1 MDEIVDSLVEK
12 AMDIVDEEERAAE
25 ACFQKGHLSP
35 VHVEERLS
43 MELDT
48 STSESF
54 LSSDDSSSYNAGA
67 DDPEKPKVWFVID

>member
-1 MDEIVDSLVEK
+1 MDSLVEK

-35 VHVEERLS
+35 VHVEESLS

-48 STSESF
+48 STSESL
-54 LSSDDSSSYNAGA
+54 LSTDDSLSDNSGA
-67 DDPEKPKVWFVID
+67 DDSEKPKV